1 MLKFITKDNGNLHM
15 FCVSSISWKKQ
26 QFIICATCRG
36 NGYIVT
42 ERLSKVHLRTKTCE
56 DCGGS
61 GHSGVK
67 NVEEKEKWSME

>member
-1 MLKFITKDNGNLHM
+1 MGQFDDAWK
-15 FCVSSISWKKQ
+15 SSVQKILNKRKKKQ

-61 GHSGVK
+61 GHSGIK
-67 NVEEKEKWSME
+67 NVEEKEK